1 MHNKK
6 NNFNKTCNFIQ
17 GLRPIENTLPKEA
30 KKMLKKSGYNM
41 NNILKNWEKIVGGA
55 IYKLGTPISLK
66 FGKDFKNNTIV
77 VNVFH
82 GKELE
87 LEYKKKE
94 IIDKVNSFFGHR
106 FLDRVKTK
114 ILENN
119 QKSFISQK
127 EKNFKKINTKDF
139 ANVKNDAV
147 KKSLERLIKVYNEKN

>member
-6 NNFNKTCNFIQ
+6 NNFNKTRNFIQ

-66 FGKDFKNNTIV
+66 Y
-77 VNVFH
+77 